1 MCRYR
6 SNLTWSSFFNVAN
19 HKESTCPPYWPQEAF
34 EPKFKRGDATTPP
47 PPLPYT
53 HWGHKIVVL
62 ISVVYRYQVSV
73 RPQSC
78 YSCVNVLMEDK
89 LGEPMG
95 EWMVGLN
102 RGDDIANMKK
112 VWLCNSHCVIS
123 VILLSPILKTEYCLL
138 FNCLFKTWP
147 NVYIR
152 IKAYV
157 MFGSHYVIYI
167 NSVFSVIQ
175 IEFDFSI
182 GLQEL
187 SSEMRL
193 GMWLNCTPF
202 HNIERNYNP

>member
-1 MCRYR
+1 M
-6 SNLTWSSFFNVAN
+6 
-19 HKESTCPPYWPQEAF
+19 
-34 EPKFKRGDATTPP
+34 
-47 PPLPYT
+47 
-53 HWGHKIVVL
+53 
-62 ISVVYRYQVSV
+62 
-73 RPQSC
+73 
-78 YSCVNVLMEDK
+78 
-89 LGEPMG
+89 
-95 EWMVGLN
+95 
-102 RGDDIANMKK
+102 
-112 VWLCNSHCVIS
+112 IS